1 MADYEVIE
9 KYRRDNFDKT
19 LMVLN
24 KTSELIAFIKIYGA
38 LYDRYY
44 NAFILNLNNINERFL
59 ETGKSEII
67 DRLYSVYS
75 NAKEANKTDKEIFI
89 QLRKVLYE
97 LPALSIMETA
107 DRAERHK
114 PRNY

>member
-1 MADYEVIE
+1 MADYEVIR
-9 KYRRDNFDKT
+9 KYREDKFENT

-24 KTSELIAFIKIYGA
+24 KSAELIAFIKVYGA
-38 LYDRYY
+38 LYDDYY

-59 ETGKSEII
+59 ETGNAQII
-67 DRLYSVYS
+67 EKLYGVYS
-75 NAKEANKTDKEIFI
+75 NAKEAKKTDKEVFE

-107 DRAERHK
+107 DRAQRHK
-114 PRNY
+114 